1 MHALVPRLP
10 RAAWI
15 VLGGD
20 ALSAIGSGLTLPFL
34 LVYLHEVRGL
44 ELGVAGLALSSVA
57 IAGLLANPVGGWLCD
72 HADPRRAL
80 ALGLVLAAAGAILI
94 TLVRTPWQAVAAASV
109 VGLGAGLMWP
119 AQDALLASV
128 VAPRERSSVFSVRH
142 ATVNAGFATGGLIAA
157 LLVDSSSPRSF
168 ELIYLLDAAT
178 FLAFAPLLLLVRSP
192 DREPARDRSVRPRYR
207 EVLRDRVFLRIWGL
221 TALLVMVGYAQ
232 FHAAFPA
239 YATGQGGL
247 AAGALGA
254 AFAANAITVVLLQ
267 LVALR
272 LWAGR
277 RRTRAVMVLCG
288 LWAVTWLATLG
299 AGTLGGG
306 AVAAIAFAAALVL
319 FGVGETLLAPS
330 LAPMVND
337 LAPER
342 LRGHYNGAFTL
353 AWTSGF
359 IAGPLVTG
367 MAFAAGLADL
377 LLVLLAALCG
387 AAAVGARRLELH
399 LRPDA
404 NVVPHAVSR
413 RRLVVAAEPAT
424 A

>member
-1 MHALVPRLP
+1 
-10 RAAWI
+10 
-15 VLGGD
+15 
-20 ALSAIGSGLTLPFL
+20 
-34 LVYLHEVRGL
+34 
-44 ELGVAGLALSSVA
+44 
-57 IAGLLANPVGGWLCD
+57 
-72 HADPRRAL
+72 
-80 ALGLVLAAAGAILI
+80 
-94 TLVRTPWQAVAAASV
+94 
-109 VGLGAGLMWP
+109 MWP

-254 AFAANAITVVLLQ
+254 AFAANAITVVLVQ

-367 MAFAAGLADL
+367 MAFAAGLANL

-404 NVVPHAVSR
+404 NVVPHAVSG

>member
-1 MHALVPRLP
+1 M
-10 RAAWI
+10 
-15 VLGGD
+15 
-20 ALSAIGSGLTLPFL
+20 LSAVGSGLTLPFF

-57 IAGLLANPVGGWLCD
+57 VVGLLGNPIAGWLSDRVG
-72 HADPRRAL
+72 PRQAL
-80 ALGLVLAAAGAILI
+80 TWGLVVAAAGAVLV
-94 TLVRTPWQAVAAASV
+94 TSVRTPWQAVAAASV

-128 VAPRERSSVFSVRH
+128 VEPRERSRVFSVRH
-142 ATVNAGFATGGLIAA
+142 ATLNAGFAAGGLLAA

-168 ELIYLLDAAT
+168 ELVYLLDAAS
-178 FLAFAPLLLLVRSP
+178 FLAFAPLLLLVRA
-192 DREPARDRSVRPRYR
+192 PARERACAHTARLGYR
-207 EVLRDRVFLRIWGL
+207 AVLRDRVFLRIWGM

-232 FHAAFPA
+232 FHAAFPV
-239 YATGQGGL
+239 YATGHGGL
-247 AAGALGA
+247 DADALGA
-254 AFAANAITVVLLQ
+254 AFAANAITVVLVQ

-288 LWAVTWLATLG
+288 LWAVTWMATLG
-299 AGTLGGG
+299 AGSLGGG
-306 AVAAIAFAAALVL
+306 TAAALGFVAALVL
-319 FGVGETLLAPS
+319 FGVGETLLSPS

-337 LAPER
+337 IAPER
-342 LRGHYNGAFTL
+342 LRGHYNGAYTL

-367 MAFAAGLADL
+367 LAFAAGLADL

-387 AAAVGARRLELH
+387 AAAIAARRLEPH
-399 LRPDA
+399 LAPAA
-404 NVVPHAVSR
+404 NLVPGAATEP
-413 RRLVVAAEPAT
+413 RLALVAEPAT